1 MVITRDRLPQFRRW
15 LSRMIK
21 HQHELIRGMQI
32 LVLSLE
38 DAYSEIAN
46 LNLKQ
51 DLTSTVAI
59 KDPDIKRVEREITD
73 LGKKLK
79 EIEFI
84 LQKYVNEDEFEILD
98 IFENDM
104 IETEEDEPP
113 TANSRRK
120 KEL

>member
-1 MVITRDRLPQFRRW
+1 MVITRDRLPQFKRW

-21 HQHELIRGMQI
+21 HQHELIKGMQI

-38 DAYSEIAN
+38 DAYSEIDN

-98 IFENDM
+98 IFEND
-104 IETEEDEPP
+104 IVEEEEPP
-113 TANSRRK
+113 TANFRRK